1 MRPDALAAWAHIL
14 IALLAAWLIAAPA
27 ALGYGGP
34 LRTNDCVAGP
44 LIAALGFVA
53 AWETTR
59 GARRVNVVLGAWLIV
74 APWILG
80 APARA
85 TANSMAVG
93 VAVVLLALV
102 GGDVR
107 GRFGGGWAALRR
119 REAR

>member
-1 MRPDALAAWAHIL
+1 MRTDALAAWAHVV

-34 LRTNDCVAGP
+34 VRTNDRVAGP

-59 GARRVNVVLGAWLIV
+59 GARWVNVVLGAWLIV
-74 APWILG
+74 APWIVAG
-80 APARA
+80 PARA
-85 TANSMAVG
+85 MANSMAVG
-93 VAVVLLALV
+93 VAIVVLALV
-102 GGDVR
+102 GSDVH

-119 REAR
+119 RRAR